1 MSFPHL
7 ELAADAHDRA
17 GARRYDAA
25 WLAAAWADERARA
38 LLIAGTRIRPVG
50 GQIDWRPTRD
60 APDGVRILLGLR
72 DGIPHWAVLVDA
84 VQVDEWHPAG
94 DRADWVGLRAAL
106 LELMAGPPGQAP
118 LVLHA
123 IGLAE
128 WHAATRHCSR
138 CGAAVET
145 RAAGHEKSCPECG
158 KTQFPR
164 TDPAVIMA
172 VVRGA
177 APETGGQP
185 GSERILLGR
194 QASWPPGRFSTLAGF
209 VEPGESLE
217 DACRREVA
225 EEVSVRVG
233 RVDYFGTQAWPFPA
247 SLMVGL
253 IGHAESD
260 TIRVDGQEIEAARWF
275 TREELRTEA
284 EAGRILLP
292 QGISISR
299 SLVEHWYGG
308 PLPGQW

>member
-7 ELAADAHDRA
+7 ELAADAHDRV
-17 GARRYDAA
+17 GARRYDDA
-25 WLAAAWADERARA
+25 WLAEAWADGRARA

-50 GQIDWRPTRD
+50 GQIDWWPTGQ
-60 APDGVRILLGLR
+60 APEGVRILLGLR

-84 VQVDEWHPAG
+84 VLVDELHTPG

-128 WHAATRHCSR
+128 WHAATRHCPR
-138 CGAAVET
+138 CGAVVET
-145 RAAGHEKSCPECG
+145 RAAGHEKVCPACG

-177 APETGGQP
+177 GTETE
-185 GSERILLGR
+185 SLLLGR
-194 QASWPPGRFSTLAGF
+194 QAAWPPGRFSTLAGF

-225 EEVSVRVG
+225 EEVGVRVG
-233 RVDYFGTQAWPFPA
+233 RVDYFGNQAWPFPA

-253 IGHAESD
+253 IGHAESE

-275 TREELRTEA
+275 TRQELRTEA

-308 PLPGQW
+308 PLPGHW